1 MQVEGITPDVAGR
14 VIRDEFADYT
24 SEALEALWRAEFEFD
39 DMAEQVAT
47 AIGPKNDDAPATE
60 TEAEQPE
67 PEPLQVD
74 TTEDGDAAADCDEQ
88 PETDDAENGGG
99 DGPEEL
105 MTVYVG
111 AKASAL
117 TSAAKLVMGRL
128 LYTTNAAV
136 VVLTIII
143 IINNSNNNNNNVIID
158 MLVMNRPCLCF
169 RLQAFTIPKSCFKGP
184 KRHSRG
190 LARACNG
197 EEPVDSDMWRWGPN
211 GEIVMMSNER
221 VTETVFRYIQH
232 GECCK
237 E

>member
-1 MQVEGITPDVAGR
+1 MVIDVFLQLHVQVEGITPDVAGR

-99 DGPEEL
+99 DG
-105 MTVYVG
+105 
-111 AKASAL
+111 
-117 TSAAKLVMGRL
+117 
-128 LYTTNAAV
+128 
-136 VVLTIII
+136 LTIII

-232 GECCK
+232 GECGK